1 MWKNVVMYNKI
12 DKIGGYMRRVKCPIC
27 GKSLMTISDDIFID
41 FDMRE
46 AKEKVFCENCKRR
59 IRFSEKKRVP
69 KSELRELCE

>member
-1 MWKNVVMYNKI
+1 MKNVVMYNKI

-41 FDMRE
+41 FDLRE

>member
-1 MWKNVVMYNKI
+1 MYNKI

-41 FDMRE
+41 FDLRE